1 MAELRTEEEQLEAL
15 KRWWK
20 ENGLALVAGVALA
33 IAGVVGWN
41 AWQSYQENQAAA
53 ASMRYQQLVNL
64 AGVDDLE
71 LANLEE
77 ARALAQE
84 IVAEHDDR
92 LYADLARLIEAR
104 LAVQQDDLDGARA
117 ALQAVID
124 ADRHPFLPGLAR
136 LRLARLELAAGDADA
151 ALATLESGIP
161 EALAAQRANVRG
173 DAYAALERRD
183 EARNAWREAMALA
196 EERDQPLFGVELKL
210 DNLGMEEATL

>member
-1 MAELRTEEEQLEAL
+1 MAELRTEEEQVEAI

-20 ENGLALVAGVALA
+20 ENAVSLIAGVALA
-33 IAGVVGWN
+33 VAGVVGWN
-41 AWQSYQENQAAA
+41 AWQSYQDNQATA

-64 AGVDDLE
+64 AGTGNLE

-77 ARALAQE
+77 ARSLAQE
-84 IVAEHDDR
+84 IVTEHDNS

-104 LAVQQDDLDGARA
+104 LAVQQDDLDGARS

-124 ADRHPFLPGLAR
+124 ADRHAYLPGLAR
-136 LRLARLELAAGDADA
+136 LRLARLMLASDDAEA
-151 ALATLESGIP
+151 ALDTLESGIP
-161 EALAAQRANVRG
+161 DALAAQRADVRG

-183 EARNAWREAMALA
+183 DARDAWREALSLA
-196 EERDQPLFGVELKL
+196 ERRDQPLFGVELKL